1 MSDSDDLP
9 MCDTCGTYAEWCQ
22 CPPAPPERA
31 ILQDLIAELRAEN
44 EWHFTAMAN
53 RAEARLSE
61 VSPTTTVALGTQ
73 STIDII
79 ESTSNTLDPD
89 LAEQIRQAWLTE
101 TGRRC
106 ILLAGF
112 RYAGTVE
119 VQGE

>member
-1 MSDSDDLP
+1 MNDDTAP
-9 MCDTCGTYAEWCQ
+9 IT
-22 CPPAPPERA
+22 PPAPVERCGLENRHAAA